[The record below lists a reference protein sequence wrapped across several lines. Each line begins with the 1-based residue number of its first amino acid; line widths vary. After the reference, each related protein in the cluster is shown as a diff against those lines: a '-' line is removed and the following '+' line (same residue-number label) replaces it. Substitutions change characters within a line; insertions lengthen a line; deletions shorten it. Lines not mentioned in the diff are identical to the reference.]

1 MWNEEKRIIESRLS
15 GTEHLLWFGR
25 PRQGFFFRKSDA
37 LIIPFSLMW
46 GGFAVFWN
54 FGVWFSDAPIFFRL
68 WGLPFLIV
76 GLYMI
81 FGRFFVDVWQRKKTF
96 YGVTNER
103 IIIISGLFNQSIKSL
118 SLQTLTDIT
127 MEEFTNGLGTISF
140 GTPNTASGFGNNGF
154 PFGRKREEVVPSF
167 EQIPQAKN
175 VYETIRNAQKL
186 LK

>member
-1 MWNEEKRIIESRLS
+1 MWNEEKRIVEKQLS
-15 GTEHLLWFGR
+15 PNEQLFWFGR

-37 LIIPFSLMW
+37 LMIPFSLMW
-46 GGFAVFWN
+46 GGFAIFWN
-54 FGVWFSDAPIFFRL
+54 AGVWSGNAPIFFRL

-103 IIIISGLFNQSIKSL
+103 IIIISGLINQSIKSL
-118 SLQTLTDIT
+118 SLKTLTDIT
-127 MEEFTNGLGTISF
+127 MEELTSGLGTITF
-140 GTPNTASGFGNNGF
+140 GTPNTTNWYGNSNF
-154 PFGRKREEVVPSF
+154 PFNRKREEIVPNF
-167 EQIPQAKN
+167 EQIPQTKT